1 MKIGYFDTKEFESK
15 DGQPSPYGETVVHRE
30 LIVRLNAI
38 RSRFKK
44 PIIVNSGYRSPEHN
58 KAVGGVKNSTHV
70 QGIAADI
77 RPEYK
82 EDEKEFKE
90 DLEAL
95 RKIADELNP
104 HGGVG
109 FYNTFVHVDVRGEK
123 SRWDERT

>member
-15 DGQPSPYGETVVHRE
+15 DGQPSPYGDTVVHRE

-38 RSRFKK
+38 RSRFGK

-58 KAVGGVKNSTHV
+58 ERVGGVKNSFHV
-70 QGIAADI
+70 QGLAADI
-77 RPEYK
+77 RPV
-82 EDEKEFKE
+82 
-90 DLEAL
+90 DLKDLPEL
-95 RKIADELNP
+95 QSICDELTP

-123 SRWDERT
+123 SRWDNRT

>member
-1 MKIGYFDTKEFESK
+1 MQIGYFNTKEFESK
-15 DGQPSPYGETVVHRE
+15 DGAPSPYGETVVHRE

-77 RPEYK
+77 RPE
-82 EDEKEFKE
+82 
-90 DLEAL
+90 DLKDLPEL
-95 RKIADELNP
+95 QKIADELNT

-123 SRWDERT
+123 SRWDNRT

>member
-15 DGQPSPYGETVVHRE
+15 DGQPSPYGDTVVHRE

-58 KAVGGVKNSTHV
+58 KAIGGVKNSFHV
-70 QGIAADI
+70 QGLAADI
-77 RPEYK
+77 RPE
-82 EDEKEFKE
+82 
-90 DLEAL
+90 DLKDLPEL
-95 RKIADELNP
+95 QKIADELNP

-123 SRWDERT
+123 SRWDNRT

>member
-1 MKIGYFDTKEFESK
+1 MQIGYFNTKEFESK
-15 DGQPSPYGETVVHRE
+15 DGQPSPYGEAVVRRE

-58 KAVGGVKNSTHV
+58 KAIGGVKNSFHV
-70 QGIAADI
+70 QGLAADI
-77 RPEYK
+77 RPE
-82 EDEKEFKE
+82 
-90 DLEAL
+90 DLKDLPEL
-95 RKIADELNP
+95 QKIADELNP

-123 SRWDERT
+123 SRWDNRT

>member
-1 MKIGYFDTKEFESK
+1 MQIGYFNTKEFESK
-15 DGQPSPYGETVVHRE
+15 DGQPSPYGEAVVRRE

-58 KAVGGVKNSTHV
+58 KAIGGVKNSFHV
-70 QGIAADI
+70 HGLAADI
-77 RPEYK
+77 RPE
-82 EDEKEFKE
+82 
-90 DLEAL
+90 DLKDLPEL
-95 RKIADELNP
+95 QKIADELNP

-123 SRWDERT
+123 SRWDNRT

>member
-15 DGQPSPYGETVVHRE
+15 DGQPSPYGDTVVHRE

-77 RPEYK
+77 RPE
-82 EDEKEFKE
+82 
-90 DLEAL
+90 DLKDLPEL
-95 RKIADELNP
+95 QKIADELNP

-123 SRWDERT
+123 SRWDNRT

>member
-15 DGQPSPYGETVVHRE
+15 DGQSSPYGETVVKRE

-58 KAVGGVKNSTHV
+58 AKVGGVKNSTHI

-77 RPEYK
+77 RPQN
-82 EDEKEFKE
+82 KE
-90 DLEAL
+90 DLKEL

-109 FYNTFVHVDVRGEK
+109 FYDSFVHVDVRGEK
-123 SRWDERT
+123 ARWDKRTKGAK

>member
-38 RSRFKK
+38 RSRFGK

-58 KAVGGVKNSTHV
+58 KAVGGVKNSFHV
-70 QGIAADI
+70 QGLAADV
-77 RPEYK
+77 RPE
-82 EDEKEFKE
+82 
-90 DLEAL
+90 DLKDLPEL
-95 RKIADELNP
+95 QKIADELNP

-123 SRWDERT
+123 SRWDNRT